1 MNMLTPKDVVAARE
15 RIAGAIFVSPC
26 AYSETLSRLT
36 GSRVHCKLENLQMTG
51 SFKERGALNKLLLLT
66 PEEKRRGVVA
76 ASAGNHA
83 QAVAY
88 HAARLGVRSTI
99 IMPVGTPLIK
109 VSSTREH
116 GAEVVLHGNGYDDA
130 FERAVAIASERDATL
145 VHAFDDEAVIAGQGT
160 IGLELLEQNP
170 NIEAIVVPVGGGG
183 LASGVAIAVKENR
196 PDVRIYGVQTERIP
210 SMKVAQDAGAP
221 VVVASAPTLADGIA
235 VRRTGQTT
243 LSVVSRYLDGLALVS
258 EEELASAVLLLLER
272 EKTVAE
278 GAGAASL
285 AALLHGRIDLRG
297 QSVVLII
304 SGGNI
309 DANLLTRII
318 ERGLVKDGRL
328 LRLRIRISD
337 HPGALHRLLGVVSAS
352 QANVMD
358 IVHNRAFSKAD
369 IDETTVDLTVETR
382 GAEHIA
388 ELEQALRDARYEPAR
403 LTGSSEDRE

>member
-1 MNMLTPKDVVAARE
+1 MITPKDVVAARA
-15 RIAGAIFVSPC
+15 RIADAIYVSPC
-26 AYSETLSRLT
+26 ACSETLSRLT
-36 GSRVHCKLENLQMTG
+36 GSRVFCKLENLQMTG
-51 SFKERGALNKLLLLT
+51 SFKERGALNKLLLLD
-66 PEEKRRGVVA
+66 PEERMRGVVA

-88 HAARLGVRSTI
+88 HAARLDIRSTI
-99 IMPVGTPLIK
+99 VMPVGTPLIK

-116 GAEVVLHGNGYDDA
+116 GAEVVLHGDGYDDA
-130 FERAVAIASERDATL
+130 YEKAVTIASERGSVL
-145 VHAFDDEAVIAGQGT
+145 VHAFNDEAVMAGQGT
-160 IGLELLEQNP
+160 IGLELLEQSP
-170 NIEAIVVPVGGGG
+170 QIEAIVIPVGGGG
-183 LASGVAIAVKENR
+183 LASGVAVAVKDRR
-196 PDVRIYGVQTERIP
+196 PDILIFGVQTERVP
-210 SMKVAQDAGAP
+210 SMKAACDAGAP
-221 VVVASAPTLADGIA
+221 VMVGAAPTLADGIA
-235 VRRTGQTT
+235 VRRTGPLT
-243 LSVVSRYLDGLALVS
+243 LPIVSRYLDGLALVS

-278 GAGAASL
+278 GAGAAGL
-285 AALLHGRIDLRG
+285 AALLHGRIDLHDR
-297 QSVVLII
+297 SVALII

-309 DANLLTRII
+309 DASLLARII

-337 HPGALHRLLGVVSAS
+337 HPGALHRLLGVVSAA

-388 ELEQALRDARYEPAR
+388 DLERALLDSDYDPGI
-403 LTGSSEDRE
+403 LTASSDDHE